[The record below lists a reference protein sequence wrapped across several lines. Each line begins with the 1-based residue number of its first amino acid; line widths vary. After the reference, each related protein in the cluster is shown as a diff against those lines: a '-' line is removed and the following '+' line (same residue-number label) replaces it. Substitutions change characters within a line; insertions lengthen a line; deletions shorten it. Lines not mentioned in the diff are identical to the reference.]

1 MLLLVC
7 SRNVGELYIEE
18 FVAFKLGKCR
28 NVGKLGACDIIVLT
42 VFGVGAISV
51 DNDSDLYCS
60 VQI

>member
-28 NVGKLGACDIIVLT
+28 KVGKLGACDIIVLT
-42 VFGVGAISV
+42 VFGVGGIAV
-51 DNDSDLYCS
+51 DT
-60 VQI
+60 